1 MGNCLTQTQQHYNAK
16 MKKQDT
22 KSAIYWQ
29 YGVSMLLFNLTQISQ
44 TDILSQFAYEYN
56 VGVWLTTYWE
66 AAKWLS
72 FVLILLFLAPFV
84 EQIGY
89 RKLLLPIQALIL
101 GILILIPLVKHWILP
116 TLLML
121 LTGFQMGI
129 SKIGAYSTLAEK
141 SDSEDDYAGRMNF
154 LEMFGAMAYLI
165 GAWLIWYFVR
175 LDREWRELYWIIAIF
190 YGISLALTRF
200 YPNPLPLIRISIFKQ
215 PFWEISQLRRML
227 SYTMV
232 SVFMLC
238 LFLAVFLNFQ
248 SQNWSLHFVKQILQT
263 DRNMPIQILT
273 FSVGSMVLGRCFFS
287 FLTPFFPT
295 RYLLIVWLW
304 ILVALTIWVAE
315 ASTPLRATDFS
326 FDLTKMNPTF
336 FFVPLLSFLWSPVV
350 PTLYALGLFH
360 IPKHYKASAVALV
373 SMALIITEWLA
384 QNLSNKMFE
393 WFSFT
398 VAYLFSILL
407 IAFLIVFLSLFV
419 KDLRQKTEE
428 QQEI

>member
-1 MGNCLTQTQQHYNAK
+1 
-16 MKKQDT
+16 MKKQEA
-22 KSAIYWQ
+22 KSAVYWQ
-29 YGVSMLLFNLTQISQ
+29 YGVSMLLFSLTQIPQ

-56 VGVWLTTYWE
+56 VGVSLTIYWE

-72 FVLILLFLAPFV
+72 FVLILLFLAPFI
-84 EQIGY
+84 EQVGY
-89 RKLLLPIQALIL
+89 RKLLLPAQGAILLIL
-101 GILILIPLVKHWILP
+101 VLIPVVKHWILP
-116 TLLML
+116 ASLML
-121 LTGFQMGI
+121 LTGFQMAV
-129 SKIGAYSTLAEK
+129 SRIGAYNSLVEK
-141 SDSEDDYAGRMNF
+141 SDSEDDYASRINF
-154 LEMFGAMAYLI
+154 LEMFGAAAYLI

-175 LDREWRELYWIIAIF
+175 LDREWREMYWIIAIF
-190 YGISLALTRF
+190 YAISFGLTRF

-215 PFWEISQLRRML
+215 PFWEIFQLRRMI

-248 SQNWSLHFVKQILQT
+248 SQNWNLHFVKEILKT
-263 DRNMPIQILT
+263 DRNMPTQILT
-273 FSVGSMVLGRCFFS
+273 FSVGSMVLGRWFFS
-287 FLTPFFPT
+287 FLTSLFPI
-295 RYLLIVWLW
+295 RYLLIAWLW

-315 ASTPLRATDFS
+315 ASTPLRIIDFS

-350 PTLYALGLFH
+350 PTLCALGLFH
-360 IPKHYKASAVALV
+360 IPKHYKASAVALI
-373 SMALIITEWLA
+373 SLALVITEWVA

-398 VAYLFSILL
+398 VAFLFSILL

-419 KDLRQKTEE
+419 KDLRQKIEE
-428 QQEI
+428 QEEI

>member
-1 MGNCLTQTQQHYNAK
+1 
-16 MKKQDT
+16 MKKREA

-29 YGVSMLLFNLTQISQ
+29 YGVSMLLFSLTQIPQ

-72 FVLILLFLAPFV
+72 FVLIFLLFAPFI

-89 RKLLLPIQALIL
+89 RKLLLPTQGAIFFIL
-101 GILILIPLVKHWILP
+101 LLIPVAKHWILP

-121 LTGFQMGI
+121 LTGFQMAI
-129 SKIGAYSTLAEK
+129 SRIGAYNVLAEK
-141 SDSEDDYAGRMNF
+141 SDSEDEYAGRINF
-154 LEMFGAMAYLI
+154 LEMFAAMAYLI

-175 LDREWRELYWIIAIF
+175 LDREWRELYWIIAVF
-190 YGISLALTRF
+190 YAISFALTRF
-200 YPNPLPLIRISIFKQ
+200 YPNSLPLIRISIFKQ

-248 SQNWSLHFVKQILQT
+248 SQNWNFHFVKEILKT
-263 DRNMPIQILT
+263 DRNMPTQILT
-273 FSVGSMVLGRCFFS
+273 FSVGSMVLGRWFFS
-287 FLTPFFPT
+287 FLTPFVPI
-295 RYLLIVWLW
+295 RYLLVVWLW
-304 ILVALTIWVAE
+304 ILVAVTIWVAE
-315 ASTPLRATDFS
+315 ASMPLRVTDFS

-336 FFVPLLSFLWSPVV
+336 FFVPLLSFLWSPIV
-350 PTLYALGLFH
+350 PTLCALGLFH

-373 SMALIITEWLA
+373 SLALVITQWIA

-398 VAYLFSILL
+398 VAFLFSILL

-428 QQEI
+428 QQEL

>member
-1 MGNCLTQTQQHYNAK
+1 
-16 MKKQDT
+16 MKKQEA

-29 YGVSMLLFNLTQISQ
+29 YGVSMLLFSLTQIPQ

-56 VGVWLTTYWE
+56 VGVWLTNYWE
-66 AAKWLS
+66 AAKWFS
-72 FVLILLFLAPFV
+72 FLLPLLLFAPFV

-89 RKLLLPIQALIL
+89 RKLLFPTQIAIL
-101 GILILIPLVKHWILP
+101 SILVLIPLFKHWLLP

-121 LTGFQMGI
+121 LTGFQMAV
-129 SKIGAYSTLAEK
+129 SKIGAYNILAEK
-141 SDSEDDYAGRMNF
+141 SDSEDDYAGRINF
-154 LEMFGAMAYLI
+154 LEMFGSLAYLLA
-165 GAWLIWYFVR
+165 AWLIWYFVR
-175 LDREWRELYWIIAIF
+175 LDREWRELYWVIAVF
-190 YGISLALTRF
+190 YAVSLALTRF
-200 YPNPLPLIRISIFKQ
+200 YPHALPLIRISIFKQ

-248 SQNWSLHFVKQILQT
+248 SQNWNLHFVKAILQT
-263 DRNMPIQILT
+263 DRDMPIQILT
-273 FSVGSMVLGRCFFS
+273 FSVGSMVLGRYFFN
-287 FLTPFFPT
+287 FLTPFFPV

-304 ILVALTIWVAE
+304 ILVAVTIWVAE

-350 PTLYALGLFH
+350 PALCALGLFH

-373 SMALIITEWLA
+373 SMALVITEWLA

-398 VAYLFSILL
+398 VAFLFSILL

-428 QQEI
+428 QSEL